1 MRSVRGTS
9 GVKRKSQ
16 VCDSRHAGTANTE
29 RHPTFVGQ
37 DQTVAGYSENPSK
50 QAIREWRCEH
60 PPGRLAVAQ
69 ASYRPLS
76 VSYGTL
82 LLLAPR
88 SE

>member
-1 MRSVRGTS
+1 MARALTHAIRARHFR
-9 GVKRKSQ
+9 RK
-16 VCDSRHAGTANTE
+16 AY
-29 RHPTFVGQ
+29 PTFVGQ